1 MSNGVPSH
9 KTSTGKWIASILAIF
24 LILLLLC
31 FLMLPMLFSTGPGKK
46 YLLKMIENRTGFQM
60 EIEEL
65 SLSWFGTQRAAGVK
79 GQNGKEQVGLT
90 AEEIRSSSSL
100 WKIVFS
106 NDLGQTQIVAPVV
119 TICKAFQPAAYQNK
133 RPVLKAAS
141 FVPRVQ
147 LAAANR
153 WVSPAYRGKIVV
165 NQGKVAFNTP
175 GVEPMT
181 FDQIEASLDMASKDE
196 VALAFSCTTNPQGQI
211 AVKASAGH
219 LSAPYPS
226 FAVQSSIQ
234 QMPVQGLDQ
243 LASLFYPEMS
253 GLIYSFVGPTIN
265 LGCNL
270 SASSGNFDLR
280 LNALSSQITAYVA
293 TQSLNGMLSLKS
305 PAELQYNFTPAF
317 LQKMAKVFP
326 ALENVTLTQP
336 ALVQATVEQF
346 SCPVPS
352 GLEDLLKSSFQASMT
367 APPQIALRVNG
378 NPVFLGNLSARA
390 SSPSLEQHLVAS
402 LSSAL
407 AVQERQGAIQIEADI
422 QQPFNPEGMRGSVG
436 VNAKGFPVGLLGDAA
451 LSNIVGQTADLTV
464 TAELQPGNK
473 KVHMSWQSDF
483 LKIPAIDLSMGNA
496 WTLSSPSPFAFALNT
511 RWINTLLPKDQIQLA
526 KADPFQGTIQS
537 LTVPVGGLKNMQMEL
552 VLNTGQMAF
561 TGCNPFTIAK
571 MQNRLSIQTFDQ
583 INLQIDGDP
592 IKGSLALAYNPSAG
606 TATLTKPLALQWM
619 LDPATLKTM
628 VPSAPALAK
637 PTVVEFSLDPFVI
650 PVANVDVYKLKLK
663 GQISNSEMT
672 LGQVNKQVALLA
684 TNMPFQWDPMAKT
697 ATMQISSQVRNPGG
711 NNGTLQGDFS
721 LSNFT
726 IDKGLDL
733 NTANLQGDLQLQ
745 NLSSLLLDAFSGRS
759 LSTIVGP
766 VFTSRFKL
774 QSSSADKQTLA
785 VKWTSDNL
793 SVDTGFAMNNGI
805 LQLQGGNQ
813 QISWTLTPESYKVLD
828 AWIVSA
834 NQQLVPFEIKEPSV
848 FSITLS
854 KLSLP
859 VAPGQEPKPA
869 PKDQACTQGLAGA
882 QLASRF
888 PSFAFDLSKLELN
901 ASARNPK
908 LTFYDRSSH
917 ETIQL
922 SNLSVGLN
930 KQKGTPV
937 TVSMDSNVTT
947 QNAQSGNAKNGS
959 ISLSGNLAQTLTP
972 QGAFDVSKLT
982 CSLHFKAQ
990 QLPSRALDIVARA
1003 KGRTDFP
1010 FTTVF
1015 GNVINATVDIDLN
1028 QFSGPVSVNVNTPN
1042 TRAAV
1047 NGTVAGGI
1055 LTLKEDAHVQMKVT
1069 PEASRLVLKEVNPLN
1084 LSYFY
1089 SQAPVTLEIPAHG
1102 FAFRLY
1108 PFDYGKITIP
1118 NATIE
1123 LGKILC
1129 KNEGNVNIALGLLKS
1144 KQFEKSKELMLWFAP
1159 IELHIA
1165 QGIADIERT
1174 EILLAETYDVCT
1186 WGKVD
1191 IVDQYV
1197 DMNLGLTAQTLKKAF
1212 GIKNLPDN
1220 YVLTLPMRGKMD
1232 NVQID
1237 SKGATTKMGLLL
1249 AWQKAESAGGLG
1261 KGPAGAIIG
1270 GLVNKMATLP
1280 DSNAKVPPPKHPFP
1294 WEGGKGKTSQEESH
1308 VKKKQFKVSDKP
1320 LKQIL
1325 KLIK

>member
-65 SLSWFGTQRAAGVK
+65 SLSWFGTQRASGVR
-79 GQNGKEQVGLT
+79 GQNVKDQVELT
-90 AEEIRSSSSL
+90 AEEIQSSSPL

-106 NDLGQTQIVAPVV
+106 NDLGQTQIVSPVV
-119 TICKAFQPAAYQNK
+119 TISKAFQPAAYQSR

-141 FVPRVQ
+141 FVPRPQ
-147 LAAANR
+147 FAATNR
-153 WVSPAYRGKIVV
+153 WISPTYRGKIVV
-165 NQGKVAFNTP
+165 NHGKVAFNTP

-196 VALAFSCTTNPQGQI
+196 VALVFSCTTNPQGQI
-211 AVKASAGH
+211 AVKASAAH
-219 LSAPYPS
+219 LSAAYPS

-280 LNALSSQITAYVA
+280 LNAVSSQITAYVA
-293 TQSLNGMLSLKS
+293 TQSLNGVLSLKS

-317 LQKMAKVFP
+317 LQKMAKLIP

-336 ALVQATVEQF
+336 ALVQATIEQF

-352 GLEDLLKSSFQASMT
+352 ALHDLLKSSFHASLT

-378 NPVFLGNLSARA
+378 SPVFLGNLSARA
-390 SSPSLEQHLVAS
+390 SSPSLEQQLVAS

-407 AVQERQGAIQIEADI
+407 TVQERQGAIQIESDI
-422 QQPFNPEGMRGSVG
+422 QQPFNPQAMRGTIG
-436 VNAKGFPVGLLGDAA
+436 VNAKGFPVGLMGGAPLTD
-451 LSNIVGQTADLTV
+451 IVGQTADLIAT
-464 TAELQPGNK
+464 TQLQPGSN
-473 KVHMSWQSDF
+473 KVHLSWQSDF
-483 LKIPAIDLSMGNA
+483 LKIPAIDLSIDK
-496 WTLSSPSPFAFALNT
+496 TLTLVSPSPFAFALNP
-511 RWINTLLPKDQIQLA
+511 RWINSLLPKDQLQLS

-537 LTVPVGGLKNMQMEL
+537 LTVPVDELKNMRLEATL
-552 VLNTGQMAF
+552 NSGVLAF
-561 TGCNPFTIAK
+561 TGCNPFIIAK
-571 MQNRLSIQTFDQ
+571 MQNRLSINTFDQ
-583 INLQIDGDP
+583 ISLQMDGDP
-592 IKGSLALAYNPSAG
+592 LKGSLAIAYNPSAG
-606 TATLTKPLALQWM
+606 TATLTKPLVLQWM
-619 LDPATLKTM
+619 LDPATLKAM
-628 VPSAPALAK
+628 APQAPTLAK
-637 PTVVEFSLDPFVI
+637 PTLVQLSLDPFVI
-650 PVANVDVYKLKLK
+650 PVSNPDVYKLKLK
-663 GQISNSEMT
+663 GLILNSEMI
-672 LGQVNKQVALLA
+672 LGQANKQVALLN
-684 TNMPFQWDPMAKT
+684 TNIPFQWDPIAKT
-697 ATMQISSQVRNPGG
+697 ATMQLSSQLKNPEG

-721 LSNFT
+721 LSNFR

-733 NTANLQGDLQLQ
+733 TPANLQGDLQLQ
-745 NLSSLLLDAFSGRS
+745 NLSSLLLDAFSERS
-759 LSTIVGP
+759 LSAIVGP
-766 VFTSRFKL
+766 LFTCRLKL
-774 QSSSADKQTLA
+774 QSLSPEKQTLA
-785 VKWTSDNL
+785 LKWTSDNL
-793 SVDTGFAMNNGI
+793 SIDTGFAMNNGS
-805 LQLQGGNQ
+805 LQLQGSNQ
-813 QISWTLTPESYKVLD
+813 QIGWTLTPESYKVLD
-828 AWIVSA
+828 AWIVNA
-834 NQQLVPFEIKEPSV
+834 NQQLIPFEIKEPTV

-859 VAPGQEPKPA
+859 VLPGQKPQET
-869 PKDQACTQGLAGA
+869 PKDQACGQGLAGGE
-882 QLASRF
+882 LANRF

-922 SNLSVGLN
+922 SNLALGLN

-937 TVSMDSNVTT
+937 TLSLDSNVTA
-947 QNAQSGNAKNGS
+947 QSAQSGNTKNGS
-959 ISLSGNLAQTLTP
+959 ISLNGNLTQTLTP

-990 QLPSRALDIVARA
+990 QLPSRVLDIVARA

-1015 GNVINATVDIDLN
+1015 GNVINAAVDIDLD
-1028 QFSGPVSVNVNTPN
+1028 QFSGPVSVNVNTPS

-1069 PEASRLVLKEVNPLN
+1069 PEASRLFLKEVNPLN

-1089 SQAPVTLEIPAHG
+1089 SQAPVTLEVPAHG

-1129 KNEGNVNIALGLLKS
+1129 KNEGNIHVALGLLKS
-1144 KQFEKSKELMLWFAP
+1144 KQFEKSNELMLWFAP
-1159 IELHIA
+1159 IDLHIA
-1165 QGIADIERT
+1165 QGIVDIERT
-1174 EILLAETYDVCT
+1174 EILLAESYDICA

-1197 DMNLGLTAQTLKKAF
+1197 DMILGLTAQTLKTAF
-1212 GIKNLPDN
+1212 GIKGLPDN

-1237 SKGATTKMGLLL
+1237 TKKATTKMGLLL
-1249 AWQKAESAGGLG
+1249 AWQQAESAGGLG

-1280 DSNAKVPPPKHPFP
+1280 DSNAKVPPAKRPFP
-1294 WEGGKGKTSQEESH
+1294 WETGKGKTSQEESH
-1308 VKKKQFKVSDKP
+1308 VKKKQFKVGDKP